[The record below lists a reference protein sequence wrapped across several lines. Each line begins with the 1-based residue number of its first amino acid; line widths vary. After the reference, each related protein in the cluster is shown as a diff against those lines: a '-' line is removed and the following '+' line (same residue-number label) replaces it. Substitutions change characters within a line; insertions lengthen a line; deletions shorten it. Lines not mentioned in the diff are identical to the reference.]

1 MKNPKTYIISII
13 ALLVCQMA
21 MAYDFIV
28 GDICYK
34 YVSKTDKTVAVTYR
48 YKNLTTDPDSYTAT
62 TITIPETVVYDNVEY
77 IVTEIGYQ
85 AFYKCS
91 KVQNVNIG
99 NNVTT
104 IGKQAFIAS
113 GVSNVQFGD
122 NVTTIGESAFCLCSR
137 LSNITIGNSVTTI
150 GKRAFS
156 SSGLT
161 NITIPNSVI
170 TIGFGAFEECGKLK
184 EVILGSS
191 VKEIGDQAFDDCY
204 ALEKIEWG
212 DSLETIGKYA
222 FYRCNALSTAVVLPS
237 TLKEIGFGAFYSS
250 AVTDVVIPDSCTTI
264 GDRAF
269 MGSKVKNILIGSGVT
284 TIGSDP
290 FYYAP
295 LKNVTCMATTP
306 PTVNNVN
313 YYYLNPPSDAILYVP
328 YGTKELYANAFYWKL
343 FNTIVEVPFG
353 YELTITEAQAA
364 TLCLPYK
371 AKIPEGAYVF
381 TIKGVDGNGII
392 VTERLTETV
401 PANKPVLVKG
411 KEGVYIFV
419 PCGGCE
425 ASGDL
430 TNGLLTGTYESEI
443 TVPQGSYILSFK
455 DKVLHFRKSNGKNQ
469 KIRAYHAY
477 LTVPQATEAR
487 ELTFDFDHD
496 GSTTGL
502 PLVIEEQTEDNAPI
516 YNLAGQR
523 VPSTAKGLLIRGGK
537 KYIAK

>member
-1 MKNPKTYIISII
+1 MKNLKTYIISIL

-21 MAYDFIV
+21 AAYDFIV
-28 GDICYK
+28 DDICYK

-62 TITIPETVVYDNVEY
+62 TITIPETVIYDNIEY

-85 AFYKCS
+85 AFYNCS
-91 KVQNVNIG
+91 KVKNVNIG

-104 IGKQAFIAS
+104 IGKHAFISS
-113 GVSNVQFGD
+113 GVSNVQFGN
-122 NVTTIGESAFCLCSR
+122 NVTTIGEKAFCLCSR

-150 GKRAFS
+150 GDRAFS
-156 SSGLT
+156 LSGLT

-204 ALEKIEWG
+204 ALEKVEWG

-222 FYRCNALSTAVVLPS
+222 FYRCYALTTAILPN
-237 TLKEIGFGAFYSS
+237 TLKEIGFGAFYESG
-250 AVTDVVIPDSCTTI
+250 VVDVVIPDSCTTI

-269 MGSKVKNILIGSGVT
+269 MGSKVQNISIGSGVT
-284 TIGSDP
+284 TIGGDP

-295 LKNVTCMATTP
+295 LKNVTCFATTP
-306 PTVNNVN
+306 PVVSNVN

-371 AKIPEGAYVF
+371 SVIPEGAYVF
-381 TIKGVDGNGII
+381 ALKGVDENGVII
-392 VTERLTETV
+392 TERLKGTI
-401 PANKPVLVKG
+401 PANSPVLVKG
-411 KEGVYIFV
+411 GEGVYTFV
-419 PCGGCE
+419 PCAGCE
-425 ASGDL
+425 KSDDL
-430 TNGLLTGTYESEI
+430 TNGLLTATYESEI
-443 TVPQGSYILSFK
+443 VVPQGSYILSFK
-455 DKVLHFRKSNGKNQ
+455 GNKLHFRKSNGKNQ

-477 LTVPQATEAR
+477 LTLPAASEAKV
-487 ELTFDFDHD
+487 LTFDFDGD
-496 GSTTGL
+496 GSTTDL
-502 PLVIEEQTEDNAPI
+502 PVVSEEQQNNDAPI

-523 VPSTAKGLLIRGGK
+523 VRSTAKGLLIRGGK